1 MKKELFVSINIVL
14 LFIMTGCG
22 QRDKSAIL
30 AQYKYENSDTLSVNL
45 SYKLEPWIKEGA
57 DCYCLVMVCDK
68 LLETPLRIKEVHSKI
83 VKLHDNGI
91 QMKSLEDVKINRV
104 TECTKI
110 TFAKGEPVI
119 MLIAPE
125 NAFGPNTRAAGPSR
139 ISIRWMFF
147 KLTGRSKE

>member
-14 LFIMTGCG
+14 LLFIMTGCG
-22 QRDKSAIL
+22 KRDKSALL

-110 TFAKGEPVI
+110 TFAKGESWN
-119 MLIAPE
+119 E
-125 NAFGPNTRAAGPSR
+125 EFGEIFKTREEARRYIDAKYPGLR
-139 ISIRWMFF
+139 VR
-147 KLTGRSKE
+147 